1 MEWRLSTG
9 TIPAA
14 RVVGCGAGGIA
25 LFAMATS
32 TRTHPQGAPAAGPTD
47 APKAK
52 RASTVADRIIKDVIA
67 GGWQIGQILGSEA
80 ELLAKYRVSRAV
92 FREAVRLVEHQQVA
106 TTRRGPGGGLVVT
119 EPTVDAVIDA
129 VVLYLYRAEA
139 RLDEVFEARLVLEDI
154 AAGLAPARL
163 EEQDLARLR
172 AFAEGAQPLPPADP
186 RALHGLVAAMSRNP
200 AVELFVDVLTRV
212 AMLYSSGWEDF
223 GPVAHAETTHAH
235 ARIAQ
240 AVMSGDASTAQH
252 RMRRH
257 LEAEADYLRGRSS
270 TRQLLPGS
278 AVVLS
283 QSGKGKRAEAV
294 ARRITQQLMDDG
306 LQPGQLVGTEPEL
319 IAREGV
325 SRAVFREAVRLL
337 EHHQI
342 ARMRRGPGGGLFVF
356 VPSAAA
362 VSDVAAIY
370 LARRGMRLSDLAEV
384 RTGVE
389 VAIAGLAAVRVDADG
404 AVAIKDA
411 LNREAKTPLGA
422 DDRPGI
428 VHGLHA
434 AVAAAAGNRVLE
446 LIALVLIRL
455 SLIYQIERLA
465 KGARK
470 QTSAEVLRAHE
481 GIAAAVEAGD
491 RELALHRMRRHL
503 DALGALMR

>member
-1 MEWRLSTG
+1 MRGGPSAR
-9 TIPAA
+9 PA
-14 RVVGCGAGGIA
+14 
-25 LFAMATS
+25 
-32 TRTHPQGAPAAGPTD
+32 D

-52 RASTVADRIIKDVIA
+52 RASKVADQIIKDVIA
-67 GGWQIGQILGSEA
+67 GGWQVGQILGSEA
-80 ELLAKYRVSRAV
+80 ELLARYQVSRAV

-106 TTRRGPGGGLVVT
+106 RTRRGPGGGLVVT

-139 RLDEVFEARLVLEDI
+139 RLDELFEARLVLEDI
-154 AAGLAPARL
+154 ATGLAPGRL
-163 EEQDLARLR
+163 EEQDLATLR
-172 AFAEGAQPLPPADP
+172 AFAEDARPSPAADP
-186 RALHGLVAAMSRNP
+186 RALHNQVAAMSRNP

-212 AMLYSSGWEDF
+212 AMLYSSGWQEF
-223 GPVAHAETTHAH
+223 GPSVGAETKHAH

-240 AVMSGDASTAQH
+240 AVMSGDASTAQQ

-257 LEAEADYLRGRSS
+257 LEAEADYLRQRRS
-270 TRQLLPGS
+270 TRQLMPGS

-283 QSGKGKRAEAV
+283 QSGNGKRAEAV
-294 ARRITQQLMDDG
+294 ARQITQQVVDDG

-356 VPSAAA
+356 EPSAAA

-389 VAIAGLAAVRVDADG
+389 VAIAGLAAARIDADG
-404 AVAIKDA
+404 AAAIKVALDCEATTPEDDHEDA
-411 LNREAKTPLGA
+411 
-422 DDRPGI
+422 
-428 VHGLHA
+428 VHDLHA

-465 KGARK
+465 DGARV
-470 QTSAEVLRAHE
+470 QISAEVVRAHE

-491 RELALHRMRRHL
+491 RELSLHRMRRHL

>member
-1 MEWRLSTG
+1 
-9 TIPAA
+9 
-14 RVVGCGAGGIA
+14 
-25 LFAMATS
+25 MATS
-32 TRTHPQGAPAAGPTD
+32 AIPDAQGGPPAGPAD

-52 RASTVADRIIKDVIA
+52 RASKVADQIIKDVIA
-67 GGWQIGQILGSEA
+67 GDWQVGQILGSEA
-80 ELLAKYRVSRAV
+80 ELLDRYQVSRAV

-106 TTRRGPGGGLVVT
+106 RTRRGPGGGLVVT
-119 EPTVDAVIDA
+119 EPSVDAVIDA

-139 RLDEVFEARLVLEDI
+139 RLDELFEARLVLEDI
-154 AAGLAPARL
+154 AAELAPARL
-163 EEQDLARLR
+163 DEQDLARLR
-172 AFAEGAQPLPPADP
+172 AFIEDEQAHQLPDP
-186 RALHGLVAAMSRNP
+186 RTLHSLVAAITRNP
-200 AVELFVDVLTRV
+200 AIELFVDVLNRV
-212 AMLYSSGWEDF
+212 AMLYSSGWQDL
-223 GPVAHAETTHAH
+223 GPAVRAETTHAH

-240 AVMSGDASTAQH
+240 AVMSGDAGSAQY

-257 LEAEADYLRGRSS
+257 LEAEAEYLRKRRS

-283 QSGKGKRAEAV
+283 QSPNGKRAEAIT
-294 ARRITQQLMDDG
+294 RRITQQIVDEG
-306 LQPGQLVGTEPEL
+306 LRPGQLVGAEPEL

-356 VPSAAA
+356 EPSAGA

-370 LARRGMRLSDLAEV
+370 LARHGMRLADLAEV
-384 RTGVE
+384 RIGVE
-389 VAIAGLAAVRVDADG
+389 VAIAGLAAERVDGD
-404 AVAIKDA
+404 AVMAIKEA
-411 LNREAKTPLGA
+411 LDREAKTPEA
-422 DDRPGI
+422 EQPDV
-428 VHGLHA
+428 VHDLHA

-465 KGARK
+465 QGTRE
-470 QTSAEVLRAHE
+470 QISGEVLRAHE

-491 RELALHRMRRHL
+491 PELARHRMRRHL

>member
-1 MEWRLSTG
+1 
-9 TIPAA
+9 
-14 RVVGCGAGGIA
+14 
-25 LFAMATS
+25 MATS
-32 TRTHPQGAPAAGPTD
+32 TTPNAQGGPPAGPAD
-47 APKAK
+47 APGAK
-52 RASTVADRIIKDVIA
+52 RASKVADRIIKDVIA
-67 GGWQIGQILGSEA
+67 GDWQVGQILGSEA
-80 ELLAKYRVSRAV
+80 ELLDRYQVSRAV

-106 TTRRGPGGGLVVT
+106 RTRRGPGGGLVVT
-119 EPTVDAVIDA
+119 EPSVDAVIDA

-139 RLDEVFEARLVLEDI
+139 RLDELFEARLVLEDI
-154 AAGLAPARL
+154 AAELAPARL
-163 EEQDLARLR
+163 DEQDLARLR
-172 AFAEGAQPLPPADP
+172 AFIEDEQAHQLPDP
-186 RALHGLVAAMSRNP
+186 RTLHSLVAAITRNP
-200 AVELFVDVLTRV
+200 AIELFVDVLNRV
-212 AMLYSSGWEDF
+212 AMLYSSGWQDF
-223 GPVAHAETTHAH
+223 GPAVRAETTHAH

-240 AVMSGDASTAQH
+240 AVMSGDAGSAQY

-257 LEAEADYLRGRSS
+257 LEAEAEYLRKRRS

-283 QSGKGKRAEAV
+283 QSPNGKRAEAIT
-294 ARRITQQLMDDG
+294 RRITQQIVDEG
-306 LQPGQLVGTEPEL
+306 LRPGQLVGTEPEM

-356 VPSAAA
+356 EPSAGA

-370 LARRGMRLSDLAEV
+370 LARHGMRLSDLAEV
-384 RTGVE
+384 RIGVE
-389 VAIAGLAAVRVDADG
+389 VAITGLAAERIDDDAG
-404 AVAIKDA
+404 MAIKEA
-411 LNREAKTPLGA
+411 LDREAKTPEA
-422 DDRPGI
+422 EQPDV
-428 VHGLHA
+428 VHDLHA

-465 KGARK
+465 QGARE
-470 QTSAEVLRAHE
+470 QISGEVLRAHE

-491 RELALHRMRRHL
+491 PELARHRMRRHL